1 MKNLRDFCKTSPFAG
16 LLRHAQIA
24 ILEILNIFLRL
35 KFSPSLYSNKIESFE
50 TVSLQT
56 SRNFLFAILLPAL
69 SLMIFYGCA
78 PKTYVSSYAD
88 PKFDFDEIKTVVV
101 VPQNSRTNDL
111 LFAEIFTQTAI
122 ERKKFFL
129 ARKDYV
135 LKKELSKSELS
146 TETDAFLEIAVTH
159 AYLGNRT
166 RFFPTSIGAY
176 AKLVEPETNKML
188 WNMNYTYSSAET
200 GPSAPAIEKVMKI
213 VARMIINDVPLKYT
227 VPVLTVTEEP
237 EDIAPEIVTEEP
249 EDIAPEVVTKEPE
262 DIAPEVVLEQP
273 APVEKKFTI
282 VEYVIPFKTIPYL
295 IHTASVRVQRSD
307 SAEKF
312 INKKTDDG
320 TIRLATLVDLG
331 SKGLWYRLMIGRFK
345 SLDASQSYLENLEQ
359 SYDIDKYA
367 RPVNLPFSLLI
378 SSEQGLTP
386 SQKIIDA
393 LKRKRFLATLFP
405 SAGEAETYDIIL
417 GAYESEE
424 EAALEERKVRDIL
437 NSSAP

>member
-1 MKNLRDFCKTSPFAG
+1 MKNLRDFCKTSPFAR

-50 TVSLQT
+50 RVSLQT

-78 PKTYVSSYAD
+78 PKVYVSSYAD

-129 ARKDYV
+129 SRKDYV
-135 LKKELSKSELS
+135 LKKEISKSELR

-176 AKLVEPETNKML
+176 AKLIEPETNKML

-213 VARMIINDVPLKYT
+213 VAMKIINDVPLKYT

-237 EDIAPEIVTEEP
+237 EDIAPEVVTE
-249 EDIAPEVVTKEPE
+249 EPE

-312 INKKTDDG
+312 INKKTDNR

-359 SYDIDKYA
+359 SYDIDKDA
-367 RPVNLPFSLLI
+367 RPVKLPFSLLI
-378 SSEQGLTP
+378 SSGQGLTP

-393 LKRKRFLATLFP
+393 LKRKHFLATLFP

-417 GAYESEE
+417 GAYESKE
-424 EAALEERKVRDIL
+424 EAAIQERKVRDAL
-437 NSSAP
+437 DTYSSAP